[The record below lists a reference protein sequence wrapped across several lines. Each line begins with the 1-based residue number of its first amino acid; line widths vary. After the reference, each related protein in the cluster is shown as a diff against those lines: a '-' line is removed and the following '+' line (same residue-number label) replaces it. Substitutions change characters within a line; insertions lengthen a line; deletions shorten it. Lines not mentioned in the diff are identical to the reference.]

1 MSSHLPQCGAKQAIL
16 GKIINLLLQNGL
28 PEEFEGIPISADFRN
43 MIQVDLILREE
54 GVPDAEKTMAAL
66 SQLYPEIPA
75 DLEQAVRGLAWFFSR
90 GGQETGENG
99 KGPEGGP
106 TPPRAFDYDQDANLI
121 YAAFYA
127 TYGISLTTVEF
138 LHWWEFLALFEGLPE
153 DTLIKRVMYWRTAN
167 LSELPKEERK
177 HVRKMRKLFA
187 LKEAPQEVLTAEEM
201 EEKAKEDL
209 ARRYEQARR
218 WKEERQL
225 TKPCA
230 GRDAIYGHS

>member
-1 MSSHLPQCGAKQAIL
+1 M
-16 GKIINLLLQNGL
+16 NLLLQGGL
-28 PEEFEGIPISADFRN
+28 PEEYEGVPISADFRN

-66 SQLYPEIPA
+66 SQLYPEIPS
-75 DLEQAVRGLAWFFSR
+75 DLELAIRGLLWFFSR
-90 GGQETGENG
+90 GGQDAEADG
-99 KGPEGGP
+99 KAREGGP

-153 DTLIKRVMYWRTAN
+153 DTLIKRVMYWRTVN
-167 LSELPKEERK
+167 LSELPKEARK
-177 HVRKMRKLFA
+177 HVRKMRSLFA
-187 LKEAPQEVLTAEEM
+187 LQAEPREVLTAEEM
-201 EEKAKEDL
+201 AEQAKEDL

-218 WKEERQL
+218 WKEERLL
-225 TKPCA
+225 TRSDAPPDA
-230 GRDAIYGHS
+230 TSGRS

>member
-1 MSSHLPQCGAKQAIL
+1 M
-16 GKIINLLLQNGL
+16 
-28 PEEFEGIPISADFRN
+28 
-43 MIQVDLILREE
+43 
-54 GVPDAEKTMAAL
+54 
-66 SQLYPEIPA
+66 
-75 DLEQAVRGLAWFFSR
+75 
-90 GGQETGENG
+90 
-99 KGPEGGP
+99 
-106 TPPRAFDYDQDANLI
+106 I

-225 TKPCA
+225 TRNGAPPDA
-230 GRDAIYGHS
+230 TSGRS

>member
-16 GKIINLLLQNGL
+16 RKIINLLLQNGL

-54 GVPDAEKTMAAL
+54 GVPDAEKTLAAL

-75 DLEQAVRGLAWFFSR
+75 DLEQAVRGLVWFFSR
-90 GGQETGENG
+90 GGQETGESG

-106 TPPRAFDYDQDANLI
+106 APPRAFDYDQDANLI

-167 LSELPKEERK
+167 LSELPKEARK
-177 HVRKMRKLFA
+177 HVRKMRSLFA
-187 LKEAPQEVLTAEEM
+187 LQAEPREVLTAEEM
-201 EEKAKEDL
+201 AEQAKEDL

-218 WKEERQL
+218 WKEERLL

>member
-28 PEEFEGIPISADFRN
+28 PEEYEGVPISADFRN

-153 DTLIKRVMYWRTAN
+153 DTLIKRVMYWRTVN
-167 LSELPKEERK
+167 LSELPKEARK
-177 HVRKMRKLFA
+177 HVRKMRSLFA
-187 LKEAPQEVLTAEEM
+187 LQAEPREVLTAEEM
-201 EEKAKEDL
+201 AEQAKEDL

-218 WKEERQL
+218 WKEERLL

>member
-1 MSSHLPQCGAKQAIL
+1 M
-16 GKIINLLLQNGL
+16 
-28 PEEFEGIPISADFRN
+28 
-43 MIQVDLILREE
+43 
-54 GVPDAEKTMAAL
+54 
-66 SQLYPEIPA
+66 
-75 DLEQAVRGLAWFFSR
+75 
-90 GGQETGENG
+90 
-99 KGPEGGP
+99 
-106 TPPRAFDYDQDANLI
+106 I

-177 HVRKMRKLFA
+177 HVRKMRALFA
-187 LKEAPQEVLTAEEM
+187 LKAEPRVAMTAEEM
-201 EEKAKEDL
+201 EEKAKGDL

-225 TKPCA
+225 TRSNTSQDTSDSYSK
-230 GRDAIYGHS
+230 